1 MEINTNNPVSNGVR
15 ESGDVKKISAVKQDN
30 HPRPDQQAAQAEEN
44 PDYRISLSDKSKTSA
59 SRMAGAQTTGQ
70 PGEMKGRQI
79 FPKMKP
85 PGWLRRPPSSWR
97 RPTAL
102 FPTRPFNRR
111 SICSPDPIDTPDVT
125 TDKRR
130 FMG

>member
-70 PGEMKGRQI
+70 PEGKADLSEDEAARMAQKTSEQLAQTNSAI
-79 FPKMKP
+79 
-85 PGWLRRPPSSWR
+85 SNQ
-97 RPTAL
+97 AVQQAVDL
-102 FPTRPFNRR
+102 FT
-111 SICSPDPIDTPDVT
+111 
-125 TDKRR
+125 
-130 FMG
+130 